1 MTYKTRK
8 QKWSTAFYVKSMKF
22 NPCRQTGYYFLLV
35 SFTKQVSVFWEVT
48 FDSWDGFIPW
58 DPKVMRPVGVLC
70 KENLPRCSTEP
81 RILKLPFSLLSKASS
96 MVGNVNLFGK
106 MFSDTRPAGC
116 HVGLM
121 LLCHVYVNP
130 RVGMSSRCCDVL
142 SSLCSSVCIV
152 RSEVTCLW
160 LLIFRCGFELT
171 EVQGV

>member
-1 MTYKTRK
+1 MYTDRLLLSIGQFYKTIL
-8 QKWSTAFYVKSMKF
+8 
-22 NPCRQTGYYFLLV
+22 CLLR
-35 SFTKQVSVFWEVT
+35 SHLWQLGWLHPLGSQ
-48 FDSWDGFIPW
+48 GP
-58 DPKVMRPVGVLC
+58 MRPVGILC